1 MEYFQAPLNA
11 QLVGGQLTWEGYS
24 DDWSPLDVCVDW
36 KSNNFAW
43 LCYIYPI
50 PTRPSTWNFTDC
62 HDLSPFQSCVDF
74 YESK

>member
-43 LCYIYPI
+43 LCNLHQTS
-50 PTRPSTWNFTDC
+50 TRAWKFTDC
-62 HDLSPFQSCVDF
+62 HDLSPYLNCVDF
-74 YESK
+74 YQSP